1 LVAATITGPKPYAM
15 WEIVLSRHLREMKED
30 LRQKTEKLQE
40 LEKANQTLQ
49 KELFLLIELY
59 ADMQKKKE
67 RRDLIRST

>member
-1 LVAATITGPKPYAM
+1 ML
-15 WEIVLSRHLREMKED
+15 EIVLSRSLRALKED

-59 ADMQKKKE
+59 ADKE
-67 RRDLIRST
+67 RKEKRGKT

>member
-1 LVAATITGPKPYAM
+1 ML
-15 WEIVLSRHLREMKED
+15 EIVLSRSLRELKED

-59 ADMQKKKE
+59 ADKE
-67 RRDLIRST
+67 RKEKRGKT

>member
-15 WEIVLSRHLREMKED
+15 WEIVLSRRVREMKED

>member
-1 LVAATITGPKPYAM
+1 LVAATITGPKPYTM

-30 LRQKTEKLQE
+30 LRQKTERLKE

-59 ADMQKKKE
+59 ADKG
-67 RRDLIRST
+67 RREKRGNT

>member
-1 LVAATITGPKPYAM
+1 M
-15 WEIVLSRHLREMKED
+15 WEIVLSRSLRELKED

-59 ADMQKKKE
+59 ADKE
-67 RRDLIRST
+67 RKEKRGKT

>member
-1 LVAATITGPKPYAM
+1 M
-15 WEIVLSRHLREMKED
+15 WEIVLSRSLRELKED

-59 ADMQKKKE
+59 ADKE
-67 RRDLIRST
+67 RKEKRGST